1 MAGWAVAVRATP
13 GPLGVDRRVAAALAL
28 DARWQDAGIRL
39 LRIEG
44 PVPVAVAAVVLA
56 ALAVGAGAVRLA
68 AAIVSGVGAE
78 IVSVQWVLKP
88 LVGRHELAPG
98 WSFPSSSVGAVTAL
112 AAVAVLVCCPAGP
125 IGRRL
130 PRPAALAVLAGVAVL
145 GTVDVVVVAAAA
157 IATGGHRFSDVV
169 AVVPWGV
176 ALPLASHDLL
186 AARAA
191 GAGRRR

>member
-13 GPLGVDRRVAAALAL
+13 GPLGVDRRVAAALTL

-56 ALAVGAGAVRLA
+56 ALAVGAGAARLA
-68 AAIVSGVGAE
+68 AAILGGVGAE

-98 WSFPSSSVGAVTAL
+98 WSFPSSTVGAVTAL
-112 AAVAVLVCCPAGP
+112 ATAAVLICGPAGP

-130 PRPAALAVLAGVAVL
+130 PHPAALALLAGVAVL
-145 GTVDVVVVAAAA
+145 GTVDVAVVAAAA
-157 IATGGHRFSDVV
+157 IATGGHRFSDVI
-169 AVVPWGV
+169 AVVPWGL

-191 GAGRRR
+191 GTGRLP